1 MNLYQSLLN
10 TFGTD
15 EPIMSN
21 EITFNDYSK
30 PWIYKELNKLCKEGK
45 LIRYERGIYYI
56 PTKTVFGPSILDPY
70 KVIVKKYIFNGTDT
84 IGYLSGVAFLNRLK
98 LTTQMSNVIEV
109 YTNNEPSNTR
119 DITVGKQRVILRKS
133 RTSVNNSNAAVL
145 SFLELMNAVPSEF
158 LDDEK
163 KPIVERFI
171 DDNGITRSDITKYA
185 PLFPDRALRTLVES
199 EVIYSVAQ

>member
-21 EITFNDYSK
+21 EIAFKDYSK
-30 PWIYKELNKLCKEGK
+30 PWIYKELNKLCEEGK

-145 SFLELMNAVPSEF
+145 SFLELMNVVPSEF

-163 KPIVERFI
+163 KPIVEQFI

-199 EVIYSVAQ
+199 EIIYRIRK

>member
-21 EITFNDYSK
+21 EITFKDYSK
-30 PWIYKELNKLCKEGK
+30 PWIYKELNKLCEEGK

-84 IGYLSGVAFLNRLK
+84 IGYLSGVAFLNKLK

-133 RTSVNNSNAAVL
+133 RTSINSSNAAVL

-163 KPIVERFI
+163 KPIVEQFI

-199 EVIYSVAQ
+199 EVIYSVTQ